1 MGGPD
6 TLANLRSLCAM
17 HDSQI
22 KEDSCGKRKNDGQA
36 YVRGCDG
43 TGNPLDPA
51 HWWNR

>member
-1 MGGPD
+1 
-6 TLANLRSLCAM
+6 M
-17 HDSQI
+17 HDGQI
-22 KEDSCGKRKNDGQA
+22 KEDGRGKRKNDGQA